1 MGKKMPADPIKRI
14 DDIHYIQAYIKA
26 QNKTHSHRNYIL
38 FILGITT
45 GYRVGDLVT
54 LRVKDI
60 KRALSYGYFQIEEG
74 KTKKIRKVPI
84 VSNLKKELKDYIKNK
99 KYERNREM
107 AYELMSEEGVYD
119 QETDNPLNI
128 TDEEYNE
135 LYNIIIEDIQLK
147 AIKDI
152 KNELHVINNNLI
164 SVDKHLSIIKGI
176 MIFMLIVSIVLGV
189 ISGCSLSSLI

>member
-84 VSNLKKELKDYIKNK
+84 VSNLKKELKDYIKMILMVL
-99 KYERNREM
+99 KYL
-107 AYELMSEEGVYD
+107 YLMKIYHLMILRD
-119 QETDNPLNI
+119 I
-128 TDEEYNE
+128 TN
-135 LYNIIIEDIQLK
+135 
-147 AIKDI
+147 
-152 KNELHVINNNLI
+152 
-164 SVDKHLSIIKGI
+164 
-176 MIFMLIVSIVLGV
+176 
-189 ISGCSLSSLI
+189 